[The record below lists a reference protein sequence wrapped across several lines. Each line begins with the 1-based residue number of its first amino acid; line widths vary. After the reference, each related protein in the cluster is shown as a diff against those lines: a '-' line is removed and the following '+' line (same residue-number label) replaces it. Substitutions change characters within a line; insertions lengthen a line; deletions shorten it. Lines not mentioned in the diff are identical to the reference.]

1 MDGKGKMESRSGH
14 GRDPNINPG
23 LTATAAPNM
32 SLEPPLQ
39 KVPIMNALTLDKDHW
54 IAVGEALLPQAVAL
68 RRAIHADPELG
79 LDLPKTTAKVKAAL
93 AGLPLEI
100 REGPST
106 SGLVAILRGPA
117 NGRTVLLRGDMDAL
131 PLTEDTGLAFT
142 SLNQGAMHACGHDT
156 HVAMLVGAAKA
167 LCERRDALSGTVMFM
182 FQPGEEGWHGA
193 RFMIDDGLLDPL
205 PDAAFALHISPNMP
219 GGVFAGRTGPLLA
232 SSDKLR
238 IRVVGR
244 GGHASMPHD
253 ALDPVPVA
261 CEIVTALQTLV
272 TRRISVFDPAVI
284 TIARIE
290 AGTTDNVIP
299 EDARLWGT
307 LRTLS
312 ERSRQLAQ
320 EGIRRV
326 AENIAAA
333 HGATAQVEIEQGF
346 PVTVCDGRVVSL
358 AERTAKA
365 LFGEGGW
372 MTMPHPMMGAEDF
385 AYVLQKTP
393 GAMAFLGASPE
404 GGDWR
409 TCCALHSNRMVL
421 NEDVMAK
428 GIAMHC
434 AMAQAALTEDLQL

>member
-1 MDGKGKMESRSGH
+1 MNAITFDA
-14 GRDPNINPG
+14 D
-23 LTATAAPNM
+23 TWTAAGDAG
-32 SLEPPLQ
+32 LGDA
-39 KVPIMNALTLDKDHW
+39 I
-54 IAVGEALLPQAVAL
+54 AL
-68 RRAIHADPELG
+68 RRAIHAEPELG
-79 LDLPKTTAKVKAAL
+79 LDLPKTTAKIKAAL

-106 SGLVAILRGPA
+106 SGVVAILRGPA

-131 PLTEDTGLAFT
+131 PLHEDTGLAFA

-156 HVAMLVGAAKA
+156 HVAMLAGAARA
-167 LCERRDALSGTVMFM
+167 LCERRDRLAGTVMFM

-193 RFMIDDGLLDPL
+193 RFMLEDGLLDPM

-219 GGVFAGRTGPLLA
+219 AGVFASRAGPLLA
-232 SSDKLR
+232 ASDKLR
-238 IRVVGR
+238 IRVIGA

-253 ALDPVPVA
+253 ALDPIPVL
-261 CEIVTALQTLV
+261 CEIVTALQALI
-272 TRRISVFDPAVI
+272 TRRVSVFDPAVI
-284 TIARIE
+284 TIAHIE

-299 EDARLWGT
+299 EDGRLWGT

-312 ERSRQLAQ
+312 ERTRAIAH
-320 EGIRRV
+320 EGIRKV

-333 HGATAQVEIEQGF
+333 HGARAEVEIEHGF
-346 PVTVCDGRVVSL
+346 PVTVCDGRVVAL

-372 MTMPHPMMGAEDF
+372 HSMANPMMGAEDF

-393 GAMAFLGASPE
+393 GAMAFLGAAPE
-404 GGDWR
+404 GGDYR

-421 NEDVMAK
+421 NENVMAR

-434 AMAQAALTEDLQL
+434 AMAEAALGGDLEL

>member
-1 MDGKGKMESRSGH
+1 
-14 GRDPNINPG
+14 
-23 LTATAAPNM
+23 
-32 SLEPPLQ
+32 
-39 KVPIMNALTLDKDHW
+39 MNAMTFDAATW
-54 IAVGEALLPQAVAL
+54 TRAGEAGLDEAIAL
-68 RRAIHADPELG
+68 RRAIHAEPELG

-100 REGPST
+100 HEGSST
-106 SGLVAILRGPA
+106 SGVMAILRGPA

-131 PLTEDTGLAFT
+131 PLIEDTGLAFT

-156 HVAMLVGAAKA
+156 HVAMLAGAARV
-167 LCERRDALSGTVMFM
+167 LSENRDRLTGTVMFM

-219 GGVFAGRTGPLLA
+219 LGVFAGRTGALLA

-238 IRVVGR
+238 IKVIGA

-253 ALDPVPVA
+253 AHDPVPVL
-261 CEIVTALQTLV
+261 CEIVTALQTMV
-272 TRRISVFDPAVI
+272 TRTIPVSDPAVI

-290 AGTTDNVIP
+290 SGTTDNVIP
-299 EDARLWGT
+299 EDGRLWGT

-312 ERSRQLAQ
+312 EHSRTKAQ
-320 EGIRRV
+320 DGIRRV
-326 AENIAAA
+326 AEHVALA
-333 HGATAQVEIEQGF
+333 HGLRAEVEIERGF
-346 PVTVCDGRVVSL
+346 PVTVCDGRVTDL
-358 AERTAKA
+358 AARTAHA
-365 LFGEGGW
+365 LYGEDAW
-372 MTMPHPMMGAEDF
+372 VTMAHPMMGAEDF
-385 AYVLQKTP
+385 AYVLQKVP

-404 GGDWR
+404 GGDYR

-421 NEDVMAK
+421 SESAMAR

-434 AMAQAALTEDLQL
+434 AMAEAMLGGDLEL